1 MIESIFIICFFVLV
15 FIIFFLAYKLYQFSM
30 LILRIEDAVE
40 DCLDLLN
47 ESYENVSKI
56 LEREVFFDSVEV
68 RQTIDEIKS
77 VRNVVLKVA
86 ETLTKNMDNNNND
99 SSQNEN

>member
-15 FIIFFLAYKLYQFSM
+15 FIILFLAYKLYQFSM
-30 LILRIEDAVE
+30 LILRIEDTVE

-68 RQTIDEIKS
+68 RQTIEEIKS
-77 VRNVVLKVA
+77 VRRVILKIA
-86 ETLTKNMDNNNND
+86 ETLTKNMDNND
-99 SSQNEN
+99 SNQDKN

>member
-1 MIESIFIICFFVLV
+1 MIESIVIICFFVLV
-15 FIIFFLAYKLYQFSM
+15 FIIFFLTYKLYHFSM
-30 LILRIEDAVE
+30 LILRIEDSVE

-68 RQTIDEIKS
+68 RQAISEIKS
-77 VRNVVLKVA
+77 VRSAVLKVA
-86 ETLTKNMDNNNND
+86 ETLTKNMENNNND
-99 SSQNEN
+99 DIQDEN

>member
-86 ETLTKNMDNNNND
+86 ETLTKNMDNND

>member
-1 MIESIFIICFFVLV
+1 MIEAIFIICFFVLV
-15 FIIFFLAYKLYQFSM
+15 FIIFFLAYKLYKFSM
-30 LILRIEDAVE
+30 LILRIEDSVE

-56 LEREVFFDSVEV
+56 LEREVFFDSIEV

-77 VRNVVLKVA
+77 VRNAVLKVA
-86 ETLTKNMDNNNND
+86 ETLTKNMDNND
-99 SSQNEN
+99 SSQNKN

>member
-1 MIESIFIICFFVLV
+1 
-15 FIIFFLAYKLYQFSM
+15 M